1 MNENNQFLKT
11 VMKTIY
17 MQRRSLAT
25 EPITVVRHEVADG
38 KPMCEVWFMTKGC
51 EYDRRGG
58 CVMCNYGKGHN
69 VGSETVLLRL
79 KNSFNELPEEN
90 YNLVVNPSGS
100 FLDENEVRREL
111 RQGIYDLLDN
121 ISFES
126 LTVESRADIV
136 TPPLLKEL
144 RERYPERRVSVEIGV
159 ETMNPW
165 LLRNAVNKGTTIEKI
180 KKAVDMVH
188 DARLLCVANIGLGL
202 PFINERVNINTAYQS
217 IIRALDIGFDSVILF
232 PYHVKPGTLLDVM
245 YADGRYKCVSLW
257 AIASVLKALPAEVIL
272 RTNIS
277 WYRNYYTDKSKI
289 ISSPQTCPKCEE
301 KVLQLLDEYKAMPSA
316 DILEKLDDFK
326 CDCHREWEEEI
337 ENQSDKI
344 DFSRVE
350 SDYRF
355 IEEYFQTEKSL
366 LKNEL
371 RSMEENLYAYYL

>member
-1 MNENNQFLKT
+1 MKENNQFLKV

-17 MQRRSLAT
+17 MQRRPLAV
-25 EPITVVRHEVADG
+25 EPITVVRHEIADG

-51 EYDRRGG
+51 EYDRTGG

-69 VGSETVLLRL
+69 VDSEAVLRQL

-111 RQGIYDLLDN
+111 RQGIYGLLDH

-136 TPPLLKEL
+136 TLPLLKEL
-144 RERYPERRVSVEIGV
+144 REHYPGKKVSVEIGV

-165 LLRNAVNKGTTIEKI
+165 LLKNAVNKGTTVEKI
-180 KKAVDMVH
+180 KNAVDMVH
-188 DARLLCVANIGLGL
+188 DAGLLCVANIGLGL
-202 PFINERVNINTAYQS
+202 PFINERTNIDTACQS
-217 IIRALDIGFDSVILF
+217 IIKALDIGFDSAILF
-232 PYHVKPGTLLDVM
+232 PYHVKPGTLLDIM
-245 YADGRYKCVSLW
+245 YANGRYKCVSLW
-257 AIASVLKALPAEVIL
+257 AIAAALKNLPAEAVPS
-272 RTNIS
+272 TNIS

-289 ISSPQTCPKCEE
+289 VSSPETCPECAE

-326 CDCHREWEEEI
+326 CYCHEEWKKEI
-337 ENQSDKI
+337 ANQSNKI
-344 DFSRVE
+344 DFRKVE
-350 SDYRF
+350 SDYKF
-355 IEEYFQTEKSL
+355 IAEYFHMEKSL

-371 RSMEENLYAYYL
+371 KSMEDGYYAYNL